1 MGVLMNYYFSAK
13 TNMFYPDLLLNEYK
27 ATNSLPDDVKKVSTD
42 DFELYASTPPTG
54 KMRVPGEDGLP
65 EWGDIP
71 PPTQD
76 ELIALAVNEK
86 QQRVDAANG
95 LVNSKQWPGKAALG
109 RLKDEELTQY
119 GQWLDYLDLL
129 DAVDVSLA
137 PQIQW
142 PVLPVAQVM

>member
-1 MGVLMNYYFSAK
+1 MNYYFSAT

-42 DFELYASTPPTG
+42 DFELYAGTPPAG
-54 KMRVPGEDGLP
+54 KMRVPGEGGLP

-76 ELIALAVNEK
+76 ELIALATNEK

-95 LVNSKQWPGKAALG
+95 FMNSKQWPGKAALG
-109 RLKDEELTQY
+109 RLKDEDLTQY
-119 GQWLDYLDLL
+119 GEWLDYLDLL

-137 PQIQW
+137 PQVQW
-142 PVLPVAQVM
+142 PVPPVAQVM